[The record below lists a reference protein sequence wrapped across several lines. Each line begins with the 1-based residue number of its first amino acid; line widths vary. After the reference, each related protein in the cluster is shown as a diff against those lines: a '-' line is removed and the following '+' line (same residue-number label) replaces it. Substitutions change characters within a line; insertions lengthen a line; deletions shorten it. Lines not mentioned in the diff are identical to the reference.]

1 MRDCKTQQS
10 TEGLQQV
17 QQLSPSVLVETVGHA
32 VRNVKEK
39 KCLQNICALNLA
51 IIHTNRYS
59 YMCIR

>member
-17 QQLSPSVLVETVGHA
+17 QPLSPSVLVETVGHA

-39 KCLQNICALNLA
+39 SVRKIFV
-51 IIHTNRYS
+51 H
-59 YMCIR
+59 